1 MSNGALG
8 RAGAAAL
15 VLAAAAPA
23 LAQAVDEI
31 IVTAQKREERL
42 QDVPLAVTAFTG
54 GNIEATRTRDIL
66 DLADRTP
73 NLVVTAF
80 NVAEPRYAIRG
91 IGSTSDSAA
100 SDPSV
105 AVFVDEVY
113 LGRPAVSNF
122 TLWDVDRVEVLR
134 GPQGTLFG
142 RNTSGGAIHVVTARP
157 ELGRG
162 AARLL
167 LGAGD
172 HGGYDARVM
181 ANAGGERVAA
191 RVSASYVGHGPYS
204 RNIESGGGLDFRNAL
219 SVRGSVLWQ
228 PGDRFRALASVDFG
242 DDDNGGN
249 ARIPLPVFET
259 TPVGRLIRT
268 LRPADTD
275 PRLASSDPR
284 TFQKRRV
291 LGTTLRLDADLGVAD
306 LVSVSSYREARVDQ
320 HEDLDGLKPAPPW
333 ILVNQNFVREASHQW
348 SQELRLASQAGA
360 PFKWVAGVYLFEEEV
375 DRAERFF
382 TRFLPLPVAGGDVTF
397 LQDVESRSTAL
408 FAQATVP
415 LAETLQLTGGLR
427 YTWDRKRAL
436 SSARNND
443 PTDPTP
449 GIPLFPGQPYS
460 DIEGRGEWGR
470 LTGRAAIE
478 FRTRG
483 QLFFASASRGYKSG
497 VFPSQSNVVADLR
510 NPLPPEEVWA
520 YEAGTRLSLSD
531 DRLRLA
537 VIGFVLDYKDLQQF
551 LLNPQLL
558 LVTFNVDA
566 DIRGLE
572 VEADARPADWL
583 TLGLTYG
590 FLDTKISGQPVS
602 GINIDG
608 NRLGQAPRHALS
620 FSGVVDVPLGAG
632 RLSLRGDA
640 SWRDDFFTEP
650 SNRPETFVPAY
661 WLLNARAAYRFGGDR
676 FELAVWGRNLADE
689 VVPLHVIPFQNNG
702 FSILAPPRTMGA
714 TFGVRFP

>member
-1 MSNGALG
+1 MRIGALG

-15 VLAAAAPA
+15 ASGLASTAA
-23 LAQAVDEI
+23 AQAVDEI

-54 GNIEATRTRDIL
+54 ANIEATRTRDVL

-113 LGRPAVSNF
+113 LGRPAISNF
-122 TLWDVDRVEVLR
+122 TFWDVERVEVLR

-142 RNTSGGAIHVVTARP
+142 RNTSGGAIHVVTSRP

-167 LGAGD
+167 VGAGD
-172 HGGYDARVM
+172 YGSYEARVM
-181 ANAGGERVAA
+181 ANAGGDRAAA
-191 RVSASYVGHGPYS
+191 RLSASYVGHGPYS
-204 RNIESGGGLDFRNAL
+204 RNIVNGGGLDFRNAL
-219 SVRGSVLWQ
+219 SARGAVLFQ
-228 PGDRFRALASVDFG
+228 PGERFRAIASIDFG

-259 TPVGRLIRT
+259 TPVGQLIRA
-268 LRPADTD
+268 LRSAGTD
-275 PRLASSDPR
+275 PRLAASDPR
-284 TFQKRRV
+284 TFQKRTV
-291 LGTTLRLDADLGVAD
+291 WGTTLRLEADLGIAD
-306 LVSVSSYREARVDQ
+306 LVSVTSYREAKVDQ
-320 HEDLDGLKPAPPW
+320 HEDLDGLKPLPPW
-333 ILVNQNFVREASHQW
+333 ILVNQNFVKEDSHQW

-360 PFKWVAGVYLFEEEV
+360 PFEWVAGLYLFEEEV

-397 LQDVESRSTAL
+397 LQDVRSRSTAL

-415 LAETLQLTGGLR
+415 LTESLRLTGGLR
-427 YTWDRKRAL
+427 YTWDRKRAI
-436 SSARNND
+436 SSALNND
-443 PTDPTP
+443 PGDPTP
-449 GIPLFPGQPYS
+449 GIPLFPGQPYR

-470 LTGRAAIE
+470 LTGRAAVE
-478 FRTRG
+478 FRTGG

-510 NPLPPEEVWA
+510 NPLTPEEVWA
-520 YEAGTRLSLSD
+520 YEAGARLSLAS

-537 VIGFVLDYKDLQQF
+537 IIGFVLDYKDLQQF

-566 DIRGLE
+566 DIKGVE

-583 TLGLTYG
+583 TLGMTYG
-590 FLDTKISGQPVS
+590 FLDTKISGQPIS

-608 NRLGQAPRHALS
+608 NRLGQAPRNSLS
-620 FSGVVDVPLGAG
+620 FYGVVDVPLGAG
-632 RLSLRGDA
+632 TLSLRGDA

-661 WLLNARAAYRFGGDR
+661 WLLNARAAYRFGEDR
-676 FELAVWGRNLADE
+676 FELAVWGRNLTDE

-702 FSILAPPRTMGA
+702 FSILAPPRTWGV
-714 TFGVRFP
+714 TFGVRFR